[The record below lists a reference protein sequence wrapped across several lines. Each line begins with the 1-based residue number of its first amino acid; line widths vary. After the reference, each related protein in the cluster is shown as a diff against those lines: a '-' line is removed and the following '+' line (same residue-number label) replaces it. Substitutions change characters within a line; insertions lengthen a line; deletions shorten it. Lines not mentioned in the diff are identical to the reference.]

1 MQTYKYSNLP
11 YWGNHIFWAQ
21 HLLFQL
27 LAANVYSE
35 DTVRNLLCILY
46 SCILGMMHRRKVF
59 CLEMFRICILHYEE
73 YGLSAILIHLSFICL
88 LHPRPLV
95 RSAEAGG
102 FGLAGGGGVEFA
114 VGGGWGG
121 FCRGHCRTGGAG
133 VCSGRSV
140 DAALEHGIGAGGFY
154 IILPLAQSD
163 GYFCK
168 RLHLVL

>member
-1 MQTYKYSNLP
+1 M
-11 YWGNHIFWAQ
+11 
-21 HLLFQL
+21 
-27 LAANVYSE
+27 
-35 DTVRNLLCILY
+35 
-46 SCILGMMHRRKVF
+46 
-59 CLEMFRICILHYEE
+59 
-73 YGLSAILIHLSFICL
+73 
-88 LHPRPLV
+88 

-102 FGLAGGGGVEFA
+102 FGLGDGGGVEFA